1 MVLLSW
7 CHHPAR
13 LWGCLC
19 QVSDYRTY
27 IYCNGILKACFVF
40 NINIKIQLFCF
51 YNALQTFNV
60 LYYLLTFL
68 SYLKDESTVNTV
80 LSNQPHFC
88 FILQN
93 LSVCPEDES
102 IIMSSFVNT
111 MTSLSVKQGKT
122 LLNGRSGEIPGRVVI
137 FAVALAVLIV
147 VQLLIIK
154 VTKILSVICVFQW
167 RMEKC
172 LTSEAWDW
180 IGSDCRY
187 IHNFRA

>member
-1 MVLLSW
+1 M
-7 CHHPAR
+7 
-13 LWGCLC
+13 
-19 QVSDYRTY
+19 SDYRTY

-40 NINIKIQLFCF
+40 DINIKIQLFCF

-80 LSNQPHFC
+80 LSNQPHFR

-172 LTSEAWDW
+172 LTSEA
-180 IGSDCRY
+180 
-187 IHNFRA
+187 